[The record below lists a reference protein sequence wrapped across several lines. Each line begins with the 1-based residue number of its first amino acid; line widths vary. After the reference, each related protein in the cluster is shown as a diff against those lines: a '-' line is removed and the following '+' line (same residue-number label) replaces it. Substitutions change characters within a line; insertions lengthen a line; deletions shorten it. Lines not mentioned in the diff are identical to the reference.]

1 MGLPEFS
8 VKRRVTITMMI
19 GILVVVGVISFNRIG
34 LDLLPEMEFP
44 MLSVLTQYP
53 GVASEDIETLLTK
66 PIEEVAGTVKGVKEV
81 RSFSQEGVSVVQV
94 DLEWGTDLDI
104 AAQDIRNSIGLI
116 RDFLPEDIREPLV
129 LKFDTTAMPVMFM
142 GITSENRNTY
152 ELRKLVE
159 DTVKERLER
168 LDGVASAWAIGGEQR
183 EILVNVDRDELQ
195 ARGQS
200 LSDIVMILRVQN
212 LNLPGGHIVDSHE
225 ELLVRSLGEFQ
236 DVDDIGRI
244 VIGMGSDQRPV
255 RLRDVARVSNVP
267 KEVRDYSRTEG
278 LDSILFMV
286 MKESG
291 ANTLQVSDAALE
303 EIEGS
308 HQYLPDDVE
317 FHIFFDSGEFIRKV
331 TSRTSMTGLVGGL
344 LAVLMILFFLR
355 SFRPTIAIGVAI
367 PLSILIAFI
376 PLYFVG
382 YSLNMMTLG
391 GFALGVGMLVD
402 NSIVV
407 IENIY
412 RHIEAGENRRTAA
425 AFGAREVGNA
435 IIASTLT
442 TVVVFLPMIFMEGIP
457 GQLAKGV
464 ASTVSFSLLASLLVA
479 LTIVPMLASVFFRD
493 KDSIARTRGGR
504 VSQLGYKL
512 SEGRAIQWVKRHF
525 ETVLRFCLGR
535 WTRWGV
541 VGAAMVLF
549 LVSAGLMGLLGAEF
563 MPASDQE
570 FISMK
575 VELPVGT
582 DLETTN
588 NVVLEIEDK
597 IKQIPE
603 LEGWGAFGGMSESTQ
618 QDVAYGSAEAGVN
631 FAQVMIGLVEKG
643 ERDRSSIEIQEALRR
658 SLPDFEGAKV
668 EFVDMNSQMFGSD
681 ERPVTVKI
689 YGRDLPTLKELSEV
703 VAAEIEDIEGIRDVD
718 TSMRQGQPELGISID
733 RERAGNHGLAVG
745 QVAAEIQAAMLGTV
759 ATAYRSRGEELDV
772 RVRYSERFR
781 TTEDDIR
788 NIPIKT
794 PFGSHV
800 RLMDVA
806 EVKRGTGHTK
816 IDRSNQMRLAVVDGN
831 VVGRDL
837 NSVVQDVKARL
848 APLEREQFPSGYF
861 TDFGGDYE
869 RLIEYAKYM
878 AIALA
883 LAILLVYMV
892 MAAQFESFSQPLIV
906 MFTMPLALI
915 GVFLLL
921 FATGNRFNVPS
932 GMGLVML
939 AGIVVNNGIILI
951 DYVNQ
956 LRRRGLE
963 TLEAVVEGA
972 KTRLRPIFITSFTTI
987 FGMLPMVLDRGEGAE
1002 MRVPMALTVIGGL
1015 LTSMVLTL
1023 VVIPA
1028 VYTIFDSIGSRILGR
1043 PTVERSQSLP
1053 PAPIPER

>member
-8 VKRRVTITMMI
+8 VRRRVTITMMI
-19 GILVVVGVISFNRIG
+19 GILIVVGGISFNRIG
-34 LDLLPEMEFP
+34 VDLLPEMEFP

-81 RSFSQEGVSVVQV
+81 RSFSQEGVSVVQL
-94 DLEWGTDLDI
+94 DLEWGTNLDV
-104 AAQDIRNSIGLI
+104 AAQDIRNSIGLL

-142 GITSENRNTY
+142 GITSESRNTY
-152 ELRKLVE
+152 QLRKLVE
-159 DTVKERLER
+159 DTIKERLER
-168 LDGVASAWAIGGEQR
+168 LDGVASAWVMGGEQR
-183 EILVNVDRDELQ
+183 EILVAVDRDELQ

-200 LSDIVMILRVQN
+200 LTDIVMVLRAQN
-212 LNLPGGHIVDSHE
+212 LNLPGGHIVDRHE

-244 VIGMGSDQRPV
+244 VIGMGMDRKPV

-267 KEVRDYSRTEG
+267 KEARDYSRTAG
-278 LDSILFMV
+278 LESILFII

-291 ANTLQVSDAALE
+291 ANTLQVSDLALA
-303 EIEGS
+303 EIEEAPK
-308 HQYLPDDVE
+308 YLPDDVE

-331 TSRTSMTGLVGGL
+331 TSRTSLTGLVGGT
-344 LAVLMILFFLR
+344 LAVLMILLFLR
-355 SFRPTIAIGVAI
+355 SFRPTLAIAIAI
-367 PLSILIAFI
+367 PLSVMIAFI

-382 YSLNMMTLG
+382 YTLNMMTLG

-412 RHIEAGENRRTAA
+412 RHIEAGETRRRAA
-425 AFGAREVGNA
+425 ALGAREVGNA
-435 IIASTLT
+435 IIAATLT
-442 TVVVFLPMIFMEGIP
+442 TVVVFLPMVFMEGIP

-464 ASTVSFSLLASLLVA
+464 ASTVAFSLLASLLVA
-479 LTIVPMLASVFFRD
+479 LTIVPMLASVFF
-493 KDSIARTRGGR
+493 KDRASVEKKGGR
-504 VSQLGYKL
+504 VSSIGQQF
-512 SEGRAIQWVKRHF
+512 SEGRVVIWFKRHY
-525 ETVLRFCLGR
+525 ERVLRFMIGKWMR
-535 WTRWGV
+535 WAVVAGV
-541 VGAAMVLF
+541 VVLF
-549 LVSAGLMGLLGAEF
+549 LVSTALMVLLGAEF

-570 FISMK
+570 FISMT

-588 NVVLEIEDK
+588 RVVLEVEDK
-597 IKQIPE
+597 IRQIPE
-603 LEGWGAFGGMSESTQ
+603 LEGWGAFGGLSDSTQ
-618 QDVAYGSAEAGVN
+618 QDVAFGSADAGVN

-643 ERDRSSIEIQEALRR
+643 DRKRSSMVITDQLRKD
-658 SLPDFEGAKV
+658 LPDLEGAKI
-668 EFVDMNSQMFGSD
+668 EFVDMNAQMFGSN

-689 YGRDLPTLKELSEV
+689 YGRDLDTLKHLSEI
-703 VAAEIEDIEGIRDVD
+703 VAAEIGDIEGIRDVD
-718 TSMRQGQPELGISID
+718 TSMRQGVPELGIKIN
-733 RERAGNHGLAVG
+733 RERAGSYGLVVG
-745 QVAAEIQAAMLGTV
+745 QIAAEIQAAMLGTV
-759 ATAYRSRGEELDV
+759 ATAYRTKGEELQV
-772 RVRYSERFR
+772 RVRYDKRFR
-781 TTEDDIR
+781 STEADIK

-806 EVKRGTGHTK
+806 EVGRGTGAVR
-816 IDRSNQMRLAVVDGN
+816 IDRANQMRLAVVDAN
-831 VVGRDL
+831 IMDRDL
-837 NSVVQDVKARL
+837 NSVVKDVKARL
-848 APLEREQFPSGYF
+848 GPIEAEQFPSGYF

-869 RLIEYAKYM
+869 RLIEYATYM

-892 MAAQFESFSQPLIV
+892 MAAQFESFSQPFIV
-906 MFTMPLALI
+906 MFTLPLALI

-921 FATGNRFNVPS
+921 YATGNRFNVPS

-951 DYVNQ
+951 DYINQ
-956 LRRRGLE
+956 LRRRGIDP
-963 TLEAVVEGA
+963 LEAVVEGA

-987 FGMLPMVLDRGEGAE
+987 FGMLPMVLDQGEGAE
-1002 MRVPMALTVIGGL
+1002 MRGPMALTVIGGL

-1023 VVIPA
+1023 VVVPA
-1028 VYTIFDSIGSRILGR
+1028 VYLIFDSIGSRILGHA
-1043 PTVERSQSLP
+1043 TVERSTSMP
-1053 PAPIPER
+1053 PAEPPR